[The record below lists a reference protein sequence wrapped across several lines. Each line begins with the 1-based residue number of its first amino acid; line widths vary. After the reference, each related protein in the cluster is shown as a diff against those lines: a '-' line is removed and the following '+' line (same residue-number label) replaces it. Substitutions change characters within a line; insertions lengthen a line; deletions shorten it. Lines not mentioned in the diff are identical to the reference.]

1 MPRCQNKV
9 KVFSDYGC
17 GFGVREIELDCT
29 STGPRGELVLC
40 SECEKAGR
48 RKPIEA
54 RSKEIN
60 AWLRSANWGEA

>member
-9 KVFSDYGC
+9 SIFVER
-17 GFGVREIELDCT
+17 GFGHKEIKLDCT

-54 RSKEIN
+54 RSEEIN